1 MSKTPLKLI
10 YMEDIIS
17 VPVKWLW
24 KPYIPSGKLTL
35 MHGDPGS
42 GKTTVAA
49 KVAAAVT
56 RGEMLPGEAEP
67 REPANVIFQTAEDG
81 LADTIKP
88 RLEAAGADCNRIL
101 VIDES
106 KECLSMTDDRLEEAI
121 RLTNAK
127 LVILDPIQAYIGANV
142 DMHRANEIRPVM
154 SRLGR
159 IAEEYDCAVI
169 LIGHMNKATGQKC
182 TYRGLGSIDITA
194 VARSVLVVGE
204 MRDDKSKRVICHSK
218 SSLAPTGKTILFSI
232 TENSMLEWLGTVEV
246 TADEFLEDGGA
257 KIGKLE
263 SAKNFLNTFLSD
275 GAKPQKEVMEAAE
288 SLNFGDRTLK
298 TAKSVLGIKSVRV
311 NDEWLWKLS
320 K

>member
-49 KVAAAVT
+49 RIAAAVT

-88 RLEAAGADCNRIL
+88 RLEAAGADCSRIL

-154 SRLGR
+154 SQLGR

-204 MRDDKSKRVICHSK
+204 MHDDKSKRVICHSK
-218 SSLAPTGKTILFSI
+218 SSLAPTGKTLSFSI
-232 TENSMLEWLGTVEV
+232 TENSKLEWLGTVEV

-263 SAKNFLNTFLSD
+263 SAKKFLNEFLAD

-288 SLNFGDRTLK
+288 SLNFGNRTLK
-298 TAKSVLGIKSVRV
+298 SAKAALRIKSVRV

-320 K
+320 N